1 MASNSVKWAA
11 LGLLSFAALLLQ
23 LRSGSLMLIPWRKL
37 MAQNMA
43 QSIASQPINLGH
55 WWAWLLRGIAGIVFG
70 VIAFVWPGIT
80 LASLVLLFGAY
91 ALVDGV
97 IHVVATFRRRVSE
110 PRWLLALEGIVGIA
124 AGILTFR
131 WPAMTA
137 IALTYLIGAW
147 ALVGGA
153 LRLGLLMIGA
163 RRRLRINGWL
173 VTGSIFSM
181 IFGILVLTM
190 PLVGA
195 LAIAIWV
202 GAYALVLGV
211 LMIGLAFRIRR
222 GGPTLE
228 RRDTPGIDERM
239 AA

>member
-1 MASNSVKWAA
+1 
-11 LGLLSFAALLLQ
+11 
-23 LRSGSLMLIPWRKL
+23 

-43 QSIASQPINLGH
+43 QSIAGQPVNLGH

-97 IHVVATFRRRVSE
+97 IHLVATFRRRVSE

>member
-1 MASNSVKWAA
+1 
-11 LGLLSFAALLLQ
+11 
-23 LRSGSLMLIPWRKL
+23 
-37 MAQNMA
+37 MAQDMA
-43 QSIASQPINLGH
+43 QSIAGQPLNLGH
-55 WWAWLLRGIAGIVFG
+55 WWAWLLRGIAGILFG
-70 VIAFVWPGIT
+70 IIAFVWPGIT

-97 IHVVATFRRRVSE
+97 IHLVATFRRRVSE

-124 AGILTFR
+124 AGILTFL
-131 WPAMTA
+131 WPAITA

-153 LRLGLLMIGA
+153 LRLGLMIGA
-163 RRRLRINGWL
+163 RRRFRINGWL
-173 VTGSIFSM
+173 VAGSIFSM

-202 GAYALVLGV
+202 GAYTLVLGV
-211 LMIGLAFRIRR
+211 LMIGLAFRLRR
-222 GGPTLE
+222 SGPTLE
-228 RRDTPGIDERM
+228 RRQTPGVDEKM

>member
-1 MASNSVKWAA
+1 
-11 LGLLSFAALLLQ
+11 
-23 LRSGSLMLIPWRKL
+23 

-43 QSIASQPINLGH
+43 QIISDQPVSLGR

-70 VIAFVWPGIT
+70 IIAFVWPGIT

-97 IHVVATFRRRVSE
+97 IHLAATFRRRVSD
-110 PRWLLALEGIVGIA
+110 PRWFLALEGILGIA
-124 AGILTFR
+124 AGVVTFL
-131 WPAMTA
+131 WPLMTA
-137 IALTYLIGAW
+137 IVLTYLIGAW

-153 LRLGLLMIGA
+153 LRLGLMISA
-163 RRRLRINGWL
+163 RRRFRMNGWL
-173 VTGSIFSM
+173 VAGSIFSM

-190 PLVGA
+190 PLAGA

-222 GGPTLE
+222 GVPPIE
-228 RRDTPGIDERM
+228 RRDQPGIDERM

>member
-1 MASNSVKWAA
+1 
-11 LGLLSFAALLLQ
+11 
-23 LRSGSLMLIPWRKL
+23 

-43 QSIASQPINLGH
+43 QSIASQVNLGH

-97 IHVVATFRRRVSE
+97 IHLVATFRRRVSE

-181 IFGILVLTM
+181 IFGILVLIM

>member
-1 MASNSVKWAA
+1 
-11 LGLLSFAALLLQ
+11 
-23 LRSGSLMLIPWRKL
+23 
-37 MAQNMA
+37 MAQSMA
-43 QSIASQPINLGH
+43 QSISDQPVNLGR
-55 WWAWLLRGIAGIVFG
+55 WWAWLLRGIAAIVFG
-70 VIAFVWPGIT
+70 IIAFVWPGIT

-97 IHVVATFRRRVSE
+97 IHLAATFRRRVSD

-124 AGILTFR
+124 AGVVTFL
-131 WPAMTA
+131 WPVMTA
-137 IALTYLIGAW
+137 IVLTYLIGAW

-153 LRLGLLMIGA
+153 LRLGLMIGA
-163 RRRLRINGWL
+163 RWRSRMTGWL
-173 VTGSIFSM
+173 VANSIFSM
-181 IFGILVLTM
+181 IFGALVLTM

-202 GAYALVLGV
+202 GAYTLVLGL

>member
-1 MASNSVKWAA
+1 
-11 LGLLSFAALLLQ
+11 
-23 LRSGSLMLIPWRKL
+23 

-147 ALVGGA
+147 ALVSGA
-153 LRLGLLMIGA
+153 LRLGLMIGA
-163 RRRLRINGWL
+163 RRRFRINGWL